1 MSVIGFMKISELT
14 TAAGTKVTKFLSKA
28 PTKIGY
34 GAIMKEIKYA
44 PNSKLSQLG
53 IDKVLIRDAG
63 KEGKS
68 IMAFGGEKCR
78 FLGVTKPECKL
89 ERSVTSQFKEYI
101 DAAKVLLQRG
111 ITIK

>member
-1 MSVIGFMKISELT
+1 MSVIGFMKIRELT

-68 IMAFGGEKCR
+68 EKCR
-78 FLGVTKPECKL
+78 FLAVTKPECKL

>member
-1 MSVIGFMKISELT
+1 
-14 TAAGTKVTKFLSKA
+14 
-28 PTKIGY
+28 
-34 GAIMKEIKYA
+34 
-44 PNSKLSQLG
+44 
-53 IDKVLIRDAG
+53 
-63 KEGKS
+63 
-68 IMAFGGEKCR
+68 MAFGGEKCR

>member
-1 MSVIGFMKISELT
+1 MKLNFKT
-14 TAAGTKVTKFLSKA
+14 LKLLLYLLYDMMWWG
-28 PTKIGY
+28 